1 MIFGSKVIFC
11 ILKCIIIQM
20 CICMYFGDIYIYIY
34 IYGFSCSSVVKTL
47 PANAGDAGDSG
58 SIHGLGRFPGGGTD
72 NPL

>member
-1 MIFGSKVIFC
+1 
-11 ILKCIIIQM
+11 
-20 CICMYFGDIYIYIY
+20 MYNNTNVYMHVFWRYIYIYIY
-34 IYGFSCSSVVKTL
+34 IYGFSGSSVVKTL